1 MDVTRDQQKSL
12 FKKELSSNN
21 SPELLI
27 KDTDEKQKYSLE
39 EIRDKVIWGDAFSV
53 LGKIEDEVFD
63 MVFIDPP
70 YFLQLPKKE
79 LKRWTVK
86 TVVEGVNDEWDK
98 FSLVSMIMK
107 TIRIKMEPETS
118 RKKIREYMKLDV

>member
-98 FSLVSMIMK
+98 FSLVSRIMK
-107 TIRIKMEPETS
+107 PLKIKIEPKTS
-118 RKKIREYMKLDV
+118 PKKIREYMKLDV